1 MEKVVEQE
9 KVVEKHE
16 PTKEEVI
23 DGLISKIEKNQF
35 SIHFYCPA
43 MNQPSGGIGVLLR
56 IAAAYRKQ
64 GFNVKVW
71 YEPNLNK
78 KASMEASQK
87 AKKEIP
93 IFDVFNPSW
102 VDFDISGVDFLPLGQ
117 KEGAKILCS
126 DGKEKEVFPLKASTE
141 DFMFIPEGFPNVM
154 ERTIG
159 LPCKRIILAQSWLY
173 VLAGMKNGQ
182 IWQNFGINDVV
193 SVSDFI
199 SQYLGAIMPGIK
211 IKSLKQGINRD
222 IFYKPEKIS
231 DKMPL
236 IGYQRGRGP
245 ESEMKIHTI
254 IKMFYAANPHMRWFR
269 FMEMSG
275 MSRDEFAER
284 LRDCAFVL
292 YTDDIAG
299 FGTLPLEAMA
309 CGTHIIGF
317 DAPGGREY
325 ANANNGFWSQN
336 GNLFEVAELLG
347 IAVDKWVSGQIDL
360 ETNLQDEYEKT
371 LENYTVEGE
380 AKRVLEIIEEYKKER
395 IDEFNKAKKA

>member
-1 MEKVVEQE
+1 MEKAVEQE
-9 KVVEKHE
+9 KVVEKNE
-16 PTKEEVI
+16 PTKGEVI
-23 DGLISKIEKNQF
+23 DGLISKLEKNEF
-35 SIHFYCPA
+35 NIHFYCPA

-56 IAAAYRKQ
+56 VAAAYKKQ

-71 YEPNLNK
+71 YEPSMNRE
-78 KASMEASQK
+78 ASMQASQQ
-87 AKKEIP
+87 AKKEVEV
-93 IFDVFNPSW
+93 FDIFNPNW
-102 VDFDISGVDFLPLGQ
+102 VDFDISGIEF
-117 KEGAKILCS
+117 
-126 DGKEKEVFPLKASTE
+126 FPLKESKDGKIICTDGKVKQTFSLQLATE

-154 ERTIG
+154 ERTINA
-159 LPCKRIILAQSWLY
+159 PCKRIILAQSWLY

-182 IWQNFGINDVV
+182 MWQNFGINDVV
-193 SVSDFI
+193 SVSDCI
-199 SQYLGAIMPGIK
+199 SQYIGAIMPGIQ

-222 IFYKPEKIS
+222 IFYKPEKLS

-245 ESEMKIHTI
+245 ESEMKMHTI

-275 MSRDEFAER
+275 MSRNEFAER

-309 CGTHIIGF
+309 CGTHVIGF

-325 ANANNGFWSQN
+325 ATDKNGFWSQN
-336 GNLFEVAELLG
+336 GNLFGLAELLG
-347 IAVDKWVSGQIDL
+347 IAADKWVSGQIDL
-360 ETNLQDEYEKT
+360 ETSLQAEYEKT
-371 LENYTVEGE
+371 LDKYTVEGE
-380 AKRVLEIIEEYKKER
+380 EKRVLEIIEEYKNER
-395 IDEFNKAKKA
+395 IDEFNRAKEA